1 MLRRRMLTAF
11 LATGLALAGCSAA
24 PDDDAD
30 ADAAASGATT
40 SAADAAP
47 STSAAPSTP
56 PPPPPPPQ
64 LPGGGTQVFP
74 DKRLV
79 GFSGGPGSPAL
90 GPLTGDLAA
99 AAARLRDQS
108 APYGAGRPVLPV
120 FELIATIANP
130 FPGPAGTF
138 NAPASD
144 ETVQAY
150 LDAARAAGAILLLGV
165 QPGTEDFLPAVQRY
179 ERWLKEPDVGL
190 ALDPEWA
197 VDQGEVPGEVFGS
210 TTGAELDAV
219 AAYLDGLVTA
229 GRLPQKV
236 LVYHQLHVDIVRDEQ
251 LLTDRPTVALV
262 KSIDGIGAAP
272 DKVGT
277 YQRIVATLPPFVHTG
292 FKLFYE
298 EDVRSGPLM
307 TPEEVLALV
316 PQPEYVLY
324 E

>member
-1 MLRRRMLTAF
+1 MLRRRLLTAL
-11 LATGLALAGCSAA
+11 LATGLTLSGCAAA
-24 PDDDAD
+24 PDDERVE
-30 ADAAASGATT
+30 AAPAAETEATPTT
-40 SAADAAP
+40 S
-47 STSAAPSTP
+47 SAAP

-64 LPGGGTQVFP
+64 LPGGGTRVFP
-74 DKRLV
+74 DRRLV

-90 GPLTGDLAA
+90 GPLTGDLTA
-99 AAARLRDQS
+99 AAARLGEQA
-108 APYGAGRPVLPV
+108 APYGADRPVLPV
-120 FELIATIANP
+120 FELIATMAHP

-150 LDAARAAGAILLLGV
+150 LDAARAAGAVLLLGI

-179 ERWLKEPDVGL
+179 ERWLREPDVGL

-197 VDQGEVPGEVFGS
+197 VDPGQRPGDVFGS
-210 TTGAELDAV
+210 TTGAELDGV

-229 GRLPQKV
+229 GGLPQKV
-236 LVYHQLHVDIVRDEQ
+236 MVYHQLHLDIVRDEQ

-262 KSIDGIGAAP
+262 KSIDGIGAAA
-272 DKVGT
+272 DKIGT

-307 TPEEVLALV
+307 APQEVLALV